1 MSNTS
6 KRKSALKLY
15 HRFLDESGDTTFYGK
30 NKRIIIGN
38 EGVSKCFI
46 LGMVKFKTNLEPIR
60 QSILQLQKEV
70 ENDDFYKDVPS
81 VKKKILIGGYY
92 FHAKDDIPEI
102 REKFFRFIKTLNC
115 SFEAVVAR
123 KVSELYESKHEG
135 KEVVFYAD
143 VLSHLIKNKFSRYD
157 KFILNIASRGKSTKN
172 HNLERSLQMAKV
184 RFSEHHPEKK
194 IQTKIVFNV
203 TEQTIEP
210 LLNVADYFCWSIQ
223 NVFEK
228 GNIRYYNFLQDKISS
243 VIDLYDF
250 TSYGA
255 QDEKGKK
262 TWPNYYGKNNPLTAK
277 NKLSP
282 PTH

>member
-1 MSNTS
+1 MDSTN

-30 NKRIIIGN
+30 NKRTIIGN

-102 REKFFRFIKTLNC
+102 REKFFRFVKTLNC
-115 SFEAVVAR
+115 TFEAVVAR
-123 KVSELYESKHEG
+123 KNTELYESRHEG
-135 KEVVFYAD
+135 KETLFYAD
-143 VLSHLIKNKFSRYD
+143 ILSHLLKNKFSKYE
-157 KFILNIASRGKSTKN
+157 KFVLNIASRGKSTKN
-172 HNLERSLQMAKV
+172 HNLERSLQIAQA
-184 RFSEHHPEKK
+184 RFINNHPEKD

-203 TEQTIEP
+203 NEQTNEP
-210 LLNVADYFCWSIQ
+210 LLNVADYFCWSVQ
-223 NVFEK
+223 NVFEN
-228 GNIRYYNFLQDKISS
+228 GNIRFYNYLQEKISS

-250 TSYGA
+250 DSYGA
-255 QDEKGKK
+255 KEESGKK
-262 TWPNYYGKNNPLTAK
+262 VWPNYYGKNNPLTAK

-282 PTH
+282 PAH